1 MTIDME
7 RASANLQSVAKV
19 TAILEGNCHVSPLI
33 THVHHRLH
41 LNTEYNGKAQGQWL
55 AFQRAQLAIAL
66 ELAHHWLISASWQ
79 TGFTRI
85 FSENTRKKKRNLCCS
100 MVTWQYLVLDERA
113 YLQRSPPR
121 YFQCTQ
127 KNHDTQYYCSL
138 LLAEYDSQNKINLRR
153 PECCFLQIYTICTTV
168 SYHRF
173 LRVTTAKSTLVS
185 NFNPCSTRRAR
196 PF

>member
-1 MTIDME
+1 ME

-79 TGFTRI
+79 TGFTSI
-85 FSENTRKKKRNLCCS
+85 FGENTRKKN
-100 MVTWQYLVLDERA
+100 E
-113 YLQRSPPR
+113 
-121 YFQCTQ
+121 
-127 KNHDTQYYCSL
+127 
-138 LLAEYDSQNKINLRR
+138 
-153 PECCFLQIYTICTTV
+153 ICAA
-168 SYHRF
+168 
-173 LRVTTAKSTLVS
+173 LW
-185 NFNPCSTRRAR
+185 
-196 PF
+196 